1 MKKIS
6 GVIALAVTATALLTT
21 LQVVVEKKKLETER
35 NLQKRK

>member
-21 LQVVVEKKKLETER
+21 LTSCSGKKKLETER